1 MEFLTISMIGVG
13 LAADA
18 FAVSLTSGL
27 YIRHLKWQK
36 AFKVAIAFGIFQ
48 AIMPL
53 MGWGVGVGFRDYIIR
68 FDHWIGFI
76 LLTAL
81 GLRMIHEAISQEEK
95 EKPFNPLNLETLLV
109 MAVATSIDA
118 LAAGLGFAVLKTPIL
133 LTIAVIGVITF
144 WLCLGGIYLGHH
156 FGDRFQDKVEVIGG
170 VILIA
175 IGSRIL
181 WQGLTT

>member
-1 MEFLTISMIGVG
+1 MIGVG

-36 AFKVAIAFGIFQ
+36 ALKVAIAFGIFQ

-53 MGWGVGVGFRDYIIR
+53 MGWGIGVGFRDYIIR

-81 GLRMIHEAISQEEK
+81 GLRMIHEAIADDEDRE
-95 EKPFNPLNLETLLV
+95 PFNPLNIETLFVL
-109 MAVATSIDA
+109 AVATSIDA
-118 LAAGLGFAVLKTPIL
+118 LAAGLGLAVLQTPIL
-133 LTIAVIGVITF
+133 LTITIIGLITF
-144 WLCLGGIYLGHH
+144 WLCLGGVYLGHH

-181 WQGLTT
+181 WQGITA